1 MLDQLENNYHNYE
14 KTENSKKKYSRVR
27 SALNLFTVFSHENV
41 NFFLPLAC
49 FQLLLFALAI
59 YIIQIAIIFNA
70 LKLGH

>member
-41 NFFLPLAC
+41 NFFAFGMFSTFTFRTGNLHNTNCNYL
-49 FQLLLFALAI
+49 
-59 YIIQIAIIFNA
+59 
-70 LKLGH
+70 